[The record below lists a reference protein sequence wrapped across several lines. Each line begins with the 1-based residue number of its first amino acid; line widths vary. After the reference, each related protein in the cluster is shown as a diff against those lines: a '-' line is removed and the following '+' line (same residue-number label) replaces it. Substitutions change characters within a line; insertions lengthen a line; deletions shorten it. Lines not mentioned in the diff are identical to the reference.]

1 MIILGINAYH
11 GDSSACLL
19 VDGRLVCAI
28 EEERIVRKKHWA
40 GMPIKSIKWCLKSAN
55 IDARQ
60 IDYIAIGRNL
70 YAHLDKKILRI
81 LTKKPSFAFIKSR
94 FKNADKI
101 KKVKELIATELGVNV
116 NSLKAKVKNIEHH
129 KAHLASSFFVS
140 PFEKAV
146 CVSVDGFGDLVSTMR
161 GFGSDNKI
169 TVSDSVHYPHSLG
182 VFYTALTQ
190 FLGFPDYGD
199 EYKIM
204 GLSAMGKPRYMKEM
218 CEIVK
223 LVKKGFFKLDM
234 NYFLHHSE
242 GIEMTWNDGVPSIAR
257 IYSDKL
263 IDLLGKP
270 RRPKQEI
277 TQHHKD
283 IAASVQAMYEEAF
296 FHLLNYSYE
305 MYKNENLCLSGGS
318 IQNSLANGKIRSKTK
333 FKHIYI
339 PPAAYDAG
347 TAVGAAFWV
356 WNHTLGQ
363 KREYI
368 MDKPYMGPEYSN
380 DGIEFLLKA
389 QGLEY
394 EKLSNNELYKKIA
407 GFIADKKIVGW
418 FQDRTEWGQRALGNR
433 SILADPRA
441 PEIKDILNERIKKRE
456 YFRPFAPSFLE
467 EDIKEWFEESSLT
480 PFMEKVYKIRED
492 KRSLIPAVTHVD
504 GTGRLQSVS
513 KKMSPKYYGL
523 IKAFKEITGVPAL
536 LNTSFNENEPI
547 VNKPEEA
554 IACFKRTKM
563 DVLVLNNYVVHAN
576 TKSENLGVLES
587 GESPLKVPNGTV
599 A

>member
-19 VDGRLVCAI
+19 IDGRLVCAI

-40 GMPIKSIKWCLKSAN
+40 GMPVKSIKWCLKSAN
-55 IDARQ
+55 IDAKQ

-81 LTKKPSFAFIKSR
+81 LTKKPSFDFIKSR
-94 FKNADKI
+94 LKNAGKI
-101 KKVKELIATELGVNV
+101 KKVKEIIADELGVNV

-129 KAHLASSFFVS
+129 KAHLGSSFFVS
-140 PFEKAV
+140 PFENAV
-146 CVSVDGFGDLVSTMR
+146 CVSVDGFGDFVSAMR
-161 GFGSDNKI
+161 GFGADNKI
-169 TVSDSVHYPHSLG
+169 TVSDCAHYPHSLG
-182 VFYTALTQ
+182 IFYTALTQ
-190 FLGFPDYGD
+190 FLGFPHYGD

-204 GLSAMGKPRYMKEM
+204 GLSAMGKPVYMKEM
-218 CEIVK
+218 REIVK
-223 LVKKGFFKLDM
+223 LAKNGFFKLDTD
-234 NYFLHHSE
+234 YFVHHSA
-242 GIEMTWNDGVPSIAR
+242 GIEMTWTDGEPSIGK

-263 IDLLGKP
+263 GDLLGEP
-270 RRPKQEI
+270 RGPKESI

-296 FHLLNYSYE
+296 FHLLNHSYE

-318 IQNSLANGKIRSKTK
+318 IQNSLANGKILEKTK

-356 WNHTLGQ
+356 WNHILGN

-368 MDKPYMGPEYSN
+368 MDKPYLGPEYSN

-389 QGLEY
+389 QGLKY
-394 EKLSNNELYKKIA
+394 EKLSNNELCKKVA
-407 GFIADKKIVGW
+407 GFIADKKVIGW
-418 FQDRTEWGQRALGNR
+418 FQDRTEWGPRALGNR
-433 SILADPRA
+433 SILADPRTA
-441 PEIKDILNERIKKRE
+441 KIKDILNERVKKRE
-456 YFRPFAPSFLE
+456 NFRPFAPSFLE
-467 EDIKEWFEESSLT
+467 EDVVEWFEESYPV
-480 PFMEKVYKIRED
+480 PFMEKVYTIKED
-492 KRSLIPAVTHVD
+492 KRSFIPAVTHAD
-504 GTGRLQSVS
+504 GTGRLQTVS
-513 KKMSPKYYGL
+513 QKMSPKYYAL
-523 IKAFKEITGVPAL
+523 IQAFKEITGVPAV

-547 VNKPEEA
+547 VNRTEEA

-563 DVLVLNNYVVHAN
+563 DVLVLNNYVVCAD
-576 TKSENLGVLES
+576 K
-587 GESPLKVPNGTV
+587 K
-599 A
+599 

>member
-11 GDSSACLL
+11 GDSSACLV

-55 IDARQ
+55 VDARQ

-70 YAHLDKKILRI
+70 YAHLDKKILGM
-81 LTKKPSFAFIKSR
+81 LTRKPSFDFIKSR
-94 FKNADKI
+94 LKNADKI
-101 KKVKELIATELGVNV
+101 KRVKEIIAHELGVNV
-116 NSLKAKVKNIEHH
+116 NSLKAKVKNIEHN

-140 PFEKAV
+140 PFENAV
-146 CVSVDGFGDLVSTMR
+146 CVSVDGFGDFVSTMR

-169 TVSDSVHYPHSLG
+169 AVSDCVHYPHSLG

-190 FLGFPDYGD
+190 FLGFSNYGD

-204 GLSAMGKPRYMKEM
+204 GLSAMGKPAYMEEM
-218 CEIVK
+218 RKIVK
-223 LVKKGFFKLDM
+223 LGNKGFFKLNTD
-234 NYFLHHSE
+234 YFVHHSA
-242 GIEMTWNDGVPSIAR
+242 GIEMTWSDGEPSIGR

-270 RRPKQEI
+270 RAENEQI
-277 TQHHKD
+277 NQHHKD

-296 FHLLNYSYE
+296 FYLLNYSYK
-305 MYKNENLCLSGGS
+305 MYKNKNLCLSGGS
-318 IQNSLANGKIRSKTK
+318 IQNSLANGKILKKTK
-333 FKHIYI
+333 FEHIYI

-347 TAVGAAFWV
+347 TAIGAAFWV
-356 WNHTLGQ
+356 WNHILGN

-389 QGLEY
+389 QGLNY
-394 EKLSNNELYKKIA
+394 EKLSNDELFKKVA
-407 GFIADKKIVGW
+407 GFIADKKIIGW
-418 FQDRTEWGQRALGNR
+418 FQNRTEWGQRALGNR

-441 PEIKDILNERIKKRE
+441 AKNTLDERIKKRE
-456 YFRPFAPSFLE
+456 NFRPFAQSFLE
-467 EDIKEWFEESSLT
+467 EDVAEWFEESEPA
-480 PFMEKVYKIRED
+480 PFMEKVYKMRED
-492 KRSLIPAVTHVD
+492 KRHLIPAVIHAD
-504 GTGRLQSVS
+504 GTGRLQTVS
-513 KKMSPKYYGL
+513 RKMIPRYYAL
-523 IKAFKEITGVPAL
+523 IKAFKEITGVPAVI
-536 LNTSFNENEPI
+536 NTSFNENGLI

-554 IACFKRTKM
+554 IACFKTAKL
-563 DVLVLNNYVVHAN
+563 DALVLNNCIVCADKN
-576 TKSENLGVLES
+576 
-587 GESPLKVPNGTV
+587 
-599 A
+599 

>member
-1 MIILGINAYH
+1 MIILGLNAYH
-11 GDSSACLL
+11 GDSSACLV

-55 IDARQ
+55 VDARQ

-70 YAHLDKKILRI
+70 YAHLDRKILKL
-81 LTKKPSFAFIKSR
+81 LTKKPSFSFIKSR
-94 FKNADKI
+94 LENASKI
-101 KKVKELIATELGVNV
+101 KKVKEIIAHELGVNV

-146 CVSVDGFGDLVSTMR
+146 CISVDGFGDYVSTMR

-169 TVSDSVHYPHSLG
+169 AVSDSVHYPHSLG

-204 GLSAMGKPRYMKEM
+204 GLSAMGRPAYMKEM
-218 CEIVK
+218 RKIVK
-223 LVKKGFFKLDM
+223 LGKKGFFKLDM

-242 GIEMTWNDGVPSIAR
+242 GIEMTWNDGVPSIAK

-270 RRPKQEI
+270 RKPKEDI
-277 TQHHKD
+277 TQQHKD

-296 FHLLNYSYE
+296 FHLLNHSYE

-318 IQNSLANGKIRSKTK
+318 IQNSLANGKILENTK
-333 FKHIYI
+333 FKYIYI

-356 WNHTLGQ
+356 WNHILGN

-394 EKLSNNELYKKIA
+394 EKLSNAELYKKVA
-407 GFIADKKIVGW
+407 AFIADKKVIGW
-418 FQDRTEWGQRALGNR
+418 FQGKTEWGPRALGNR
-433 SILADPRA
+433 SILADPRTA
-441 PEIKDILNERIKKRE
+441 EIKDILNERVKKRE
-456 YFRPFAPSFLE
+456 NFRPFAPSFLE
-467 EDIKEWFEESSLT
+467 EDVAEWFEESYPV
-480 PFMEKVYKIRED
+480 PFMEKVYKIKED
-492 KRSLIPAVTHVD
+492 KRSLIPAVTHLD

-513 KKMSPKYYGL
+513 KKMSPKYYAL
-523 IKAFKEITGVPAL
+523 IKAFKDITGVPAV

-563 DVLVLNNYVVHAN
+563 DILVLNNYVVHAK
-576 TKSENLGVLES
+576 TTSETTPDN
-587 GESPLKVPNGTV
+587 
-599 A
+599 